1 MEKVEDKKPPKQRV
15 RQIHVS
21 KSDEPD
27 LQESAFCKKIIVYQR
42 KLLVRP
48 QKATTPIEKTLMMCK
63 IKCELK
69 QNEII

>member
-1 MEKVEDKKPPKQRV
+1 MEKVEEKKAPKPKQRV
-15 RQIHVS
+15 RQIHIS

-48 QKATTPIEKTLMMCK
+48 QKATTPTPKKFECCVKCK
-63 IKCELK
+63 
-69 QNEII
+69 